1 MFWIGFLVG
10 VIIGVFIGFVTCALF
25 STSKYEEQ
33 MESLM
38 REYNRAMDELDNL
51 RERADEL
58 KKDLE

>member
-10 VIIGVFIGFVTCALF
+10 VIIGIFIGFVICALF

-38 REYNRAMDELDNL
+38 REYNRAMDTGAECI
-51 RERADEL
+51 
-58 KKDLE
+58 